1 MPFNIKKFAGLAV
14 CSLTVLFI
22 QAQPALTFNSVVTRE
37 PEVSSSPYKPEPGSV
52 LNHTQVM
59 FEYPEVAKAVNYRL
73 VVIELAYL
81 TGKADTIRKVV
92 VTQNDATT
100 ATLVKGLKFSR
111 SYEWYY
117 KATDAAGKEIFR
129 SPKKRFSILYSAY
142 GEKTRNRVTIKK
154 TYENAQGLVSMDYLH
169 AITDRAG
176 NVVWVVPDI
185 PNTLSE
191 SHLIRDIRVSPQGTV
206 TFLSQQNVYEL
217 SVDGKIRWKGTEMEK
232 SATENFHHDFRR
244 LPSGNYMVLGN
255 ETRPGRNPLT
265 NDTATVRY
273 GTITEYGYFG
283 KPVWTWSA
291 KNYFTDQDFFS
302 ARDEQGKTG
311 GGLHLNAF
319 SVDATGEFVYAGFR
333 NMNCILKIEKKTGT
347 VVADYRGGFW
357 HQHDANVLPD
367 GSIAIFNNDSIL
379 DPTVCSSAMILT
391 PAADQKAP
399 PVVTWKFECRNIAGS
414 DGKSAKMGSVELLP
428 NGNYLINTGNIASV
442 VEVAKNKTMVW
453 EARPETWMEDKKQ
466 WVPSKQYRSHYASS
480 LYPCYFTAQ
489 VHLSA
494 DNKNIIAVA
503 FNEGSEADTYR
514 VIIQDKSR
522 KMPPRELAATGVTA
536 AGKKAEQTIAIAEAA
551 LAPGEYEVKIV
562 SVTNPDFFRTIAVTL
577 PKSGN

>member
-1 MPFNIKKFAGLAV
+1 MLFNIKTFAALAV
-14 CSLTVLFI
+14 CSLAVLFA
-22 QAQPALTFNSVVTRE
+22 QAQPALTFNSIVTRE
-37 PEVSSSPYKPEPGSV
+37 PEVSASPYKPEPGSV

-59 FEYPEVAKAVNYRL
+59 FEYPAVAKAANYRL
-73 VVIELAYL
+73 VVIELTFF
-81 TGKADTIRKVV
+81 TGKPDTLRKVV

-100 ATLVKGLKFSR
+100 ATLVNGLKFSR
-111 SYEWYY
+111 FYEWYY

-129 SPKKRFSILYSAY
+129 SPKKKFSIAYSPYA
-142 GEKTRNRVTIKK
+142 EKSKNRVSIKK

-185 PNTLSE
+185 PNTFSE
-191 SHLIRDIRVSPQGTV
+191 SHLIRDIRVSPQGTI

-217 SVDGKIRWKGTEMEK
+217 SVDGKIRWKGTEMENRG
-232 SATENFHHDFRR
+232 TENYHHDFRR

-255 ETRPGRNPLT
+255 ETHTGRNPLT

-273 GTITEYGYFG
+273 GTISEYGYFG

-291 KNYFTDQDFFS
+291 KSYFTDQDFFS

-311 GGLHLNAF
+311 AGLHLNAF
-319 SVDATGEFVYAGFR
+319 SVDASGEFIYAGFR

-379 DPTVCSSAMILT
+379 DPVVCSSAMILK
-391 PAADQKAP
+391 PAEDQKAP
-399 PVVTWKFECRNIAGS
+399 PVVTWKFECKNIAGS

-442 VEVAKNKTMVW
+442 VEVKPDKTIVW
-453 EARPETWMEDKKQ
+453 EARPESSADNGKQ
-466 WVPSKQYRSHYASS
+466 WVPNKQYRAHYASS

-489 VHLSA
+489 VSLSA
-494 DNKNIIAVA
+494 DNANILAVA
-503 FNEGSEADTYR
+503 FNEGTEADSYR
-514 VIIQDKSR
+514 ITIQDKAR
-522 KMPPRELAATGVTA
+522 KMPPRELATTAVTA
-536 AGKKAEQTIAIAEAA
+536 GGKKAEQTIAVAA
-551 LAPGEYEVKIV
+551 NGLAAGEYEVKLV
-562 SVTNPDFFRTIAVTL
+562 SVANPDFYRTIPVTL
-577 PKSGN
+577 PKTGN

>member
-1 MPFNIKKFAGLAV
+1 MLFNIKKFAAIAV
-14 CSLTVLFI
+14 CSLAVLFT

-37 PEVSSSPYKPEPGSV
+37 PEVSESPYKPEPGSV

-59 FEYPEVAKAVNYRL
+59 FEYPAVAKAVNYRL
-73 VVIELAYL
+73 VVIELTFF
-81 TGKADTIRKVV
+81 TGKPDTIRKVV

-100 ATLVKGLKFSR
+100 ATLVNGLKFSR
-111 SYEWYY
+111 FYEWYY

-129 SPKKRFSILYSAY
+129 SPKKKFSIAYSGYA
-142 GEKTRNRVTIKK
+142 EKTKNRVTIKK
-154 TYENAQGLVSMDYLH
+154 TYENAQGLVSMDFLH

-185 PNTLSE
+185 PNTFSE

-217 SVDGKIRWKGTEMEK
+217 SIDGKIRWKGVELQK
-232 SATENFHHDFRR
+232 SGVENYHHDFRR

-255 ETRPGRNPLT
+255 ETRPGRNPIT

-291 KNYFTDQDFFS
+291 KSYFTDQDFFS
-302 ARDEQGKTG
+302 ARDEKGKTG

-379 DPTVCSSAMILT
+379 DPTVCSSAMIIT
-391 PAADQKAP
+391 PGADQKSP

-414 DGKSAKMGSVELLP
+414 DGKSPKMGSVELLP
-428 NGNYLINTGNIASV
+428 NGNYLINTGSISSV
-442 VEVAKNKTMVW
+442 VEVAKNKTTVW
-453 EARPETWMEDKKQ
+453 EARPETWIADKKQ
-466 WVPSKQYRSHYASS
+466 WGPSPQYRSHYVSS

-489 VHLSA
+489 ARLSA

-514 VIIQDKSR
+514 IIIQDKTH
-522 KMPPRELAATGVTA
+522 KMPPRELATTAVTA
-536 AGKKAEQTIAIAEAA
+536 GGKKAEQTFSIAEAA
-551 LAPGEYEVKIV
+551 LAPGEYEVRII
-562 SVTNPDFFRTIAVTL
+562 SVTNPDFFRTVPVTL
-577 PKSGN
+577 PKTDN

>member
-1 MPFNIKKFAGLAV
+1 MLFNIKKFAAIAV
-14 CSLTVLFI
+14 CSLAVLFT

-37 PEVSSSPYKPEPGSV
+37 PEVSASPYKPEPGSV

-73 VVIELAYL
+73 VVIELTFF
-81 TGKADTIRKVV
+81 TGKPDTIRKVV

-100 ATLVKGLKFSR
+100 ATLVNGLKFSR
-111 SYEWYY
+111 FYEWYY

-129 SPKKRFSILYSAY
+129 SPKKKFSIAYSAY
-142 GEKTRNRVTIKK
+142 AEKTKNRVTIKK
-154 TYENAQGLVSMDYLH
+154 TYEKAQGLVSMDYLH

-185 PNTLSE
+185 PNTFSE

-217 SVDGKIRWKGTEMEK
+217 SVDGKIRWKGTEMDK
-232 SATENFHHDFRR
+232 SVSENYHHDFRR

-273 GTITEYGYFG
+273 GTITEYGFFG

-291 KNYFTDQDFFS
+291 KSYFTDQDFFS

-379 DPTVCSSAMILT
+379 DPAVCSSAMIIT
-391 PAADQKAP
+391 PGADQKAP

-442 VEVAKNKTMVW
+442 VEVAQNKTTLW
-453 EARPETWMEDKKQ
+453 EARPETWMADKKQ

-489 VHLSA
+489 VRLSA

-514 VIIQDKSR
+514 VIIQDKTR
-522 KMPPRELAATGVTA
+522 KMPPRELATTGVTTG
-536 AGKKAEQTIAIAEAA
+536 GKKAEQIIAIAEAV
-551 LAPGEYEVKIV
+551 LAPGEYEVKII
-562 SVTNPDFFRTIAVTL
+562 SVTNPDFFRIMPVTL
-577 PKSGN
+577 PKTGN